1 MFKAR
6 YTYQGPVQAIVLDWA
21 GTTIDFGSL
30 APVRAFIE
38 LFKQEGIEVSAEQA
52 REPMGTEKRDHI
64 TRILANPQVA
74 DKWRSTKG
82 AVATKQDIDH
92 LYDAFL
98 PIQTRIIAARSQLIP
113 GWKSAY
119 DQLVQAGYKI
129 GGNTGYARPMMEPA
143 LAAANEQGYQ
153 PETNVCATEVKRGRP
168 APDMA
173 LTTMLQLGADH
184 VHACVK
190 VDDTLPGIEEGLRA
204 GMWTV
209 GVAISGNEVGLD
221 VEEWQALSEQEQTL
235 KRQKAYQRFAQAGAH
250 IIIDSVAELPQA
262 IAQIESWL
270 ADGRQP

>member
-1 MFKAR
+1 MLKAH
-6 YTYQGPVQAIVLDWA
+6 YSYQGPIQAIVLDWA

-30 APVRAFIE
+30 APVRAFME
-38 LFKQEGIEVSAEQA
+38 LFKQEGICVTAEQA

-64 TRILANPQVA
+64 ARMLSNPQIAEKWVA
-74 DKWRSTKG
+74 EKG
-82 AVATKQDIDH
+82 TAHTEQDIDR

-98 PIQTRIIAARSQLIP
+98 PIQTSIIAERSQLIP
-113 GWKSAY
+113 GWKAAY
-119 DQLVQAGYKI
+119 DQLVSAGYLI

-143 LAAANEQGYQ
+143 LAAAKEQGYE
-153 PETNVCATEVKRGRP
+153 PLSNVCATEVKRGRP

-173 LTTMLQLGADH
+173 LTTMLELGADH

-204 GMWTV
+204 GMWTI

-221 VEEWQALSEQEQTL
+221 YDQWQALNHEEQDA
-235 KRQKAYQRFAQAGAH
+235 KREHAYNRFAQAGAH
-250 IIIDSVAELPQA
+250 IIIDSVAELPAA
-262 IAQIESWL
+262 IEKIEGWI